1 MGNTGADGGCEE
13 PEGPQAL
20 SLRSRP
26 ASIKPALCSACPPPK
41 ANSVLSSRLLS
52 PLLALMSGRVG
63 EACNG
68 SIDGKLL
75 GPS

>member
-1 MGNTGADGGCEE
+1 MGNSGADGGCEE
-13 PEGPQAL
+13 QEGPQAL

-26 ASIKPALCSACPPPK
+26 ASIKPAPGGACPLPK
-41 ANSVLSSRLLS
+41 ANSVLSSKLPS

-63 EACNG
+63 EACRG
-68 SIDGKLL
+68 SMDGKLL